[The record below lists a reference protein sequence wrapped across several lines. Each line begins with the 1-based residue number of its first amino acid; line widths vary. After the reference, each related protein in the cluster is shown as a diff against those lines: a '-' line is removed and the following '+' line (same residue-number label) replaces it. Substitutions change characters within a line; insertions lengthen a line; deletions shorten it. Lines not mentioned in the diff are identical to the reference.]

1 MLVDQRK
8 EEKKQKFK
16 ETGDLRYIYQNKVDK
31 ALFQHGNSYEDFKDL
46 TRRKT
51 SDKILHNKAFKI
63 CQNSRIWWV
72 SKGSCFSGL

>member
-1 MLVDQRK
+1 MDQRK

-16 ETGDLRYIYQNKVDK
+16 EKGDLRYIYQNKVDK

-63 CQNSRIWWV
+63 CQNSRI
-72 SKGSCFSGL
+72 